1 VKIAKRK
8 LRIYEVGISYWGRT
22 YEEGKKI
29 QWKDGV
35 RALWCLLKYC
45 ITEPAVTAPQYV
57 SAADVTLAVNVAPRR
72 LPPEE

>member
-35 RALWCLLKYC
+35 RALWCLMKYC
-45 ITEPAVTAPQYV
+45 ITEPAVARQTAIPDTPALPAGTTLRK
-57 SAADVTLAVNVAPRR
+57 SPPAD
-72 LPPEE
+72 